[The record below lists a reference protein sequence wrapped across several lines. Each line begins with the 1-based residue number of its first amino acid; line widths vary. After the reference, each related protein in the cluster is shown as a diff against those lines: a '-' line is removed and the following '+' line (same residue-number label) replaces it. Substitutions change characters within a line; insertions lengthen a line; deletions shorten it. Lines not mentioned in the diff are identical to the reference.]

1 MRSNTFNFLQM
12 CSSLLLSHTLSDFTA
27 TQDGSTGL
35 RGSVI
40 TMIFVCTEAKNLTT
54 VLYVM
59 SSPLVKL
66 QGAWDDSGY
75 PIGRRRGNLQ

>member
-27 TQDGSTGL
+27 TQGGSTGL

-40 TMIFVCTEAKNLTT
+40 TMIFVCTEAKKSHYGFIRHGLPYSQ
-54 VLYVM
+54 VPG
-59 SSPLVKL
+59 S
-66 QGAWDDSGY
+66 AE
-75 PIGRRRGNLQ
+75 